1 MSNIDTRA
9 AFPTN
14 DKETVSAHFG
24 HCKYFAVYNIS
35 EGKVIETEYLD
46 APKHAPGVLPKY
58 LADHNVNV
66 IIAGGMGAMAK
77 DLFSQNSI
85 EVIMGADGRLE
96 DNLNTYLGGELYS
109 KGTVCDHNHN
119 DDDHNCDH

>member
-24 HCKYFAVYNIS
+24 HCRYFAVYSIS
-35 EGKVIETEYLD
+35 EGKIMETEYLD
-46 APKHAPGVLPKY
+46 APAHAPGVLPKF
-58 LADHNVNV
+58 LADNKVTV

-77 DLFSQNSI
+77 DLFAQNGI

-96 DNLNTYLGGELYS
+96 DNLKTYLEGELYS
-109 KGTVCDHNHN
+109 KGSVCDHKH
-119 DDDHNCDH
+119 DDHDCDH